1 MSMTTTDPIA
11 DMFSRIRNA
20 IAVSKNV
27 IIVPH
32 SKMKETI
39 LNELKENRYIE
50 GYTVADN
57 ESGFKEIT
65 VVINPEGTNS
75 RISSIKRV
83 STPGRRIYTKVN
95 EIPRVKNGRG
105 IVIISTPKGV
115 MTGFNATK
123 EKLGG
128 EVICEVY

>member
-1 MSMTTTDPIA
+1 MSTATDPIA

-20 IAVSKNV
+20 ISASKHEV
-27 IIVPH
+27 IVPH

-39 LNELKENRYIE
+39 LSELKENGYIE
-50 GYTVADN
+50 GYNTNKNDK
-57 ESGFKEIT
+57 GFQEIT
-65 VVINPEGTNS
+65 VVINSRDSNS

-83 STPGRRIYTKVN
+83 SKPGRRIYTKVN

-105 IVIISTPKGV
+105 IVIISTPHGV
-115 MTGFNATK
+115 MNGFEASK
-123 EKLGG
+123 AKLGG